1 MKRIN
6 IENIFLDEDSESY
19 LKTLEATLNHCL
31 TKEIPNTNDTKLI
44 VQQIDESTGKEIA
57 RREMTL
63 TNKSIEEAEEM
74 VNNLM
79 AKYLTDGSN
88 TQVVRKPFAH

>member
-1 MKRIN
+1 MTKKTEAQHTIN
-6 IENIFLDEDSESY
+6 VAI
-19 LKTLEATLNHCL
+19 
-31 TKEIPNTNDTKLI
+31 KEIPNTNDTKLI

-63 TNKSIEEAEEM
+63 TNKSIEEAETM
-74 VNNLM
+74 VNTIM